1 MEKKKKRG
9 KSLFSLSTLLAS
21 FFGSALIAGA
31 FAYFNFKFAE
41 YKFIDFKQWV
51 FYEKRDIFIPKEEKY
66 IVVFYSSKADG
77 TMDKLAKVNLNLP
90 ILAIDYYNEV
100 RENTKK
106 TTFLR
111 SGTKNSLN
119 FIQRFN
125 IYESPSIFFIKKN
138 KDSLY
143 KQDSMIRKLDNLD
156 ELTKEIDS
164 L

>member
-1 MEKKKKRG
+1 VAKRKGG

-31 FAYFNFKFAE
+31 FAYFNYKFSE
-41 YKFIDFKQWV
+41 YKFIDFKQWT
-51 FYEKRDIFIPKEEKY
+51 FYEKSDIFTPIHDKY
-66 IVVFYSSKADG
+66 IVVFYSSKHAD
-77 TMDKLAKVNLNLP
+77 TQDKLAKVQLNVP
-90 ILAIDYYNEV
+90 ILAIDYYNTV
-100 RENTKK
+100 RKNSDN

-111 SGTKNSLN
+111 CGTKNSLN

-138 KDSLY
+138 KDTLY

-156 ELTKEIDS
+156 ELATEVKQ